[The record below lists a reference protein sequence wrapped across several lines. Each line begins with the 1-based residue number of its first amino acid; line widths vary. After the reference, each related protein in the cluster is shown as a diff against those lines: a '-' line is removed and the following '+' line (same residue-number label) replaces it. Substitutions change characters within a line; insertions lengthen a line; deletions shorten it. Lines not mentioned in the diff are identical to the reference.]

1 MYFSPRIVTS
11 GLVLSVDAADT
22 NSYPRSGATWTDLT
36 GIGNNGTLVGSPTF
50 SNTKGGTIAFNGT
63 NQYVN
68 VPNSTSLQVAD
79 TFTLCSW
86 VYATTLAARYA
97 IFSTRVNN
105 PAGSWQLEIGSTGAG
120 SLSTNRIAFTGVGTW
135 IAETFDNVISTNRWF
150 HICLTKVNNATTGGT
165 FYINGASVVNRQ
177 TNAYTISNN
186 ADAKRIATSTG
197 LIELFP
203 GNISHTSLYNRVLS
217 ATEILQNYNATKTR
231 FGVI

>member
-11 GLVLSVDAADT
+11 GLVLALDAADT
-22 NSYPRSGATWTDLT
+22 NSYPRSGTTWTDLT

-68 VPNSTSLQVAD
+68 VPNSTSLQVAA

-105 PAGSWQLEIGSTGAG
+105 PAGSWQLEIGSTGVG
-120 SLSTNRIAFTGVGTW
+120 SLSTNRIAFTGVATW
-135 IAETFDNVISTNRWF
+135 LAETFDNVISTNRWY
-150 HICLTKVNNATTGGT
+150 HICLTKANNVTNGGI
-165 FYINGASVVNRQ
+165 FYINGLAVPNRQ

-231 FGVI
+231 FGL